1 MQIRNLFFNWKI
13 LPSSSYNFPVIVVG
27 NLSVGGTGKTP
38 HTEYLLNLL
47 KDQYNVAALSRGYG
61 RKTKGFKIA
70 DSSDSSLSIGDEP
83 FQIFSKIDKIIVA
96 VDEKRRRGIEK
107 LRNLKNPPEV
117 IILDDAFQHRS
128 VKAGLNILLSD
139 YNNLYVNDL
148 PLPSG
153 RLREPQSAS
162 KRADILIL
170 TKCPIQLSENEQ
182 NKIIQLIQPQTYQK
196 VYFSYISYENFR
208 PLNHLA
214 SAIDNPFE
222 YLKDAA
228 IILITAIANPQPML
242 KELKKYSENI
252 ISFKYRDHYYFDEK
266 DLVKIKQRI
275 KQEVNKKIVIICSD
289 KDAVKI
295 KKDTF
300 LGTPMFSLPIKI
312 RFHQNKGH
320 DFEKDIYSFIQTF
333 QDN

>member
-61 RKTKGFKIA
+61 RKTKGFKIV

-153 RLREPQSAS
+153 RLREPQSA
-162 KRADILIL
+162 
-170 TKCPIQLSENEQ
+170 
-182 NKIIQLIQPQTYQK
+182 
-196 VYFSYISYENFR
+196 
-208 PLNHLA
+208 
-214 SAIDNPFE
+214 
-222 YLKDAA
+222 
-228 IILITAIANPQPML
+228 
-242 KELKKYSENI
+242 
-252 ISFKYRDHYYFDEK
+252 
-266 DLVKIKQRI
+266 
-275 KQEVNKKIVIICSD
+275 
-289 KDAVKI
+289 
-295 KKDTF
+295 
-300 LGTPMFSLPIKI
+300 
-312 RFHQNKGH
+312 
-320 DFEKDIYSFIQTF
+320 
-333 QDN
+333 